1 MPTRRL
7 AFGLMAPLALLVLV
21 AALATLQYRWVGQV
35 SEAERAQLG
44 ESLDRRVQ
52 DLADDFDREVS
63 RAFRVFQPVDAL
75 TPMQAEPFARRHDE
89 WLRSAPFPALV
100 KTAWYARVENGAVD
114 LFRFDV
120 ERRAF
125 EPTAWPPAL
134 DPVRARLTRQVPPP
148 NPLGS
153 GSAAVVLATGSPVL
167 PEVPALLIPVP
178 EHGQTATLPDLARG
192 RPGVM
197 VAFHL
202 DASQIVL
209 EFDRAHVQD
218 TVLPA
223 LVDRHFSADDRYRV
237 AVVDAEQ
244 RVLFARGLD
253 EPASLDAAGADAT
266 APFFSL
272 RLDALRE
279 AVSVRMMETV
289 NARGVAAPAAGAARL
304 YAGAVRRPEPTKNL
318 DSRMS
323 FVFEQRA
330 GAVERIATASA
341 GWRVLVQHSAGSLDA
356 AVAQARRR
364 NLWLSFGILAVL
376 AASVGLI
383 LINARRSER
392 LAAQQMDFVA
402 TVSHELRTPL
412 AVIRSAAQNLSA
424 GVVHEP
430 AQASRYGDLIE
441 AEGRRLTDMVEQV
454 LEYAGLSGNRR
465 PRAAGSVDAGA
476 VVRDVI
482 ASSHALFDAERFD
495 VEIDVAADLPHVL
508 ADESALR
515 RALQNLIAN
524 ALKYAA
530 DGRWLRISVQ
540 KGAVR
545 RDTEV
550 QITVSDRG
558 RGIAAD
564 DLAHIFEPFYRG
576 RYAIERQIHG
586 NGLGLS
592 LVKRIA
598 DAHGGRVGVRSV
610 PGEGTTFTL
619 HLPAA
624 PAGGAVAA
632 LAEPAADTGG
642 TRN

>member
-7 AFGLMAPLALLVLV
+7 AFGLMAPIALLVLV

-52 DLADDFDREVS
+52 ELAEDFDRELS

-75 TPMQAEPFARRHDE
+75 STPMQAEPFARRYDE

-120 ERRAF
+120 ARRAF
-125 EPTAWPPAL
+125 EPAAWPATL
-134 DPVRARLTRQVPPP
+134 EPVRMRLTRQLPSP

-153 GSAAVVLATGSPVL
+153 GTATVLLASGTPLL

-178 EHGQTATLPDLARG
+178 EHGQTAKLPDLARG

-237 AVVDAEQ
+237 AVIDEQQ

-253 EPASLDAAGADAT
+253 EPASLDAARADAT

-279 AVSVRMMETV
+279 AVSVRMTETV
-289 NARGVAAPAAGAARL
+289 RDRSAAARL
-304 YAGAVRRPEPTKNL
+304 YAGAVRRPETTKNL
-318 DSRMS
+318 DSKMS

-356 AVAQARRR
+356 AVANARRR

-383 LINARRSER
+383 VINARRSER

-465 PRAAGSVDAGA
+465 PRAAGPVDAGA
-476 VVRDVI
+476 VVRDVA
-482 ASSHALFDAERFD
+482 ASSHSLFDAERFD
-495 VEIDVAADLPHVL
+495 VEIDVAPDLPHAL

-515 RALQNLIAN
+515 RALQNLVAN

-530 DGRWLRISVQ
+530 DGRWLRIAVQ
-540 KGAVR
+540 KGGAR
-545 RDTEV
+545 HDNEV

-624 PAGGAVAA
+624 TAGGAVAA
-632 LAEPAADTGG
+632 LAEPAADTAG
-642 TRN
+642 TRS